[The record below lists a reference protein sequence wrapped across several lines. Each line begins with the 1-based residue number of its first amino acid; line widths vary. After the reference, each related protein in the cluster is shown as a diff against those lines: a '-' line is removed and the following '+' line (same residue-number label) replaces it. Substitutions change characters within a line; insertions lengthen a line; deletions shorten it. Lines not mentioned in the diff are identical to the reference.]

1 MLEGEDRKE
10 TRGKGLWLDKRRLW
24 REGCPISLSSGAHSA
39 CRKHRGD
46 RAVPAPWHD
55 SGDQE
60 EVLSLPVL
68 G

>member
-10 TRGKGLWLDKRRLW
+10 TRGKGLRLDKRRLW
-24 REGCPISLSSGAHSA
+24 REGCPVSLSSGAHSA
-39 CRKHRGD
+39 YRKHRGA
-46 RAVPAPWHD
+46 RAVLAAWRD